1 MKINTVGRIPGRSI
15 FYFILIWTGLSML
28 EATAQEHFNP
38 KGTAASGFTSA
49 LQAELRQSLPFEDV
63 RDFEESRRGFIA
75 EPQSR
80 QIVAAN
86 GNIVWDMARY
96 DCLLDGSNYDSN
108 HPSLQRQ
115 ASLNMIFGL

>member
-1 MKINTVGRIPGRSI
+1 MHLLKFEYSDSETAMKINTFGRIPGRSI
-15 FYFILIWTGLSML
+15 FYFILTWSGLSML
-28 EATAQEHFNP
+28 EVTAQEHFNP
-38 KGTAASGFTSA
+38 KGIGASRFTSA

-96 DCLLDGSNYDSN
+96 DFLPGNGNRS
-108 HPSLQRQ
+108 
-115 ASLNMIFGL
+115 